1 MLLGSSLWQMSFG
14 ESAYEPLIYIFCMMA
29 GVLVMLPLL
38 VYLFTLWTSRRDNLL
53 SVLKADSLKI
63 YYEQFYPQIAI
74 QADVCK
80 QFKAHFNRLY
90 GRRNYI
96 FPIILLG
103 ILTALAV
110 YAGIETLLVWNHMA
124 APTARALPGIAAA
137 AMAGA
142 FLWVVSDE
150 FDRFRKRDV
159 TIHDVYGYVY
169 RILIAVPFGWALAP
183 LMRDS
188 MGVPLAF
195 FLGAFP
201 TRTLF
206 TISRRLGAQ
215 KLGLADEPSTGSA
228 ELERLQCVDKPSSE
242 RYLDE
247 GISSIVQLAY
257 SDPIDLAIRTNFDF
271 NYVID
276 CVSQSLLWIYFQDE
290 VRNLYKLS
298 LRGAQEVGNLVED
311 YKKGDLNAKQDV
323 KDVADQLKIS
333 EMSLLVALDQ
343 VAEDPYTKFIRKIWG

>member
-124 APTARALPGIAAA
+124 APTACMAAA
-137 AMAGA
+137 
-142 FLWVVSDE
+142 
-150 FDRFRKRDV
+150 
-159 TIHDVYGYVY
+159 T
-169 RILIAVPFGWALAP
+169 
-183 LMRDS
+183 
-188 MGVPLAF
+188 
-195 FLGAFP
+195 
-201 TRTLF
+201 T
-206 TISRRLGAQ
+206 AQ
-215 KLGLADEPSTGSA
+215 KSNAPAYKMNVDRRQVLASA
-228 ELERLQCVDKPSSE
+228 EL
-242 RYLDE
+242 
-247 GISSIVQLAY
+247 A
-257 SDPIDLAIRTNFDF
+257 
-271 NYVID
+271 
-276 CVSQSLLWIYFQDE
+276 
-290 VRNLYKLS
+290 
-298 LRGAQEVGNLVED
+298 
-311 YKKGDLNAKQDV
+311 
-323 KDVADQLKIS
+323 
-333 EMSLLVALDQ
+333 
-343 VAEDPYTKFIRKIWG
+343 